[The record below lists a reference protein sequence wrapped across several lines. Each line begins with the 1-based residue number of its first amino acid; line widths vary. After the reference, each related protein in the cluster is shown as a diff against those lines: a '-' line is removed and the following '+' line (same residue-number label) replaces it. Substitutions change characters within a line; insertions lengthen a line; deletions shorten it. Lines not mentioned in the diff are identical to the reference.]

1 MKRDGKGKEEVVAE
15 KGVATSAAEE
25 EEEGIIT
32 PRMLVPRRER

>member
-25 EEEGIIT
+25 EEGIIT